1 MSVIFLGALA
11 DQSDLFGRGN
21 GRIVA
26 VDYECTGS
34 EQQLSSCY
42 LRTYIPLSYGASN
55 QQQSLSTVSV
65 ICQGN
70 TSQPTECE
78 HGDVRLVDGQTEMEG
93 RVEFCAYGYW
103 TVACDNYWDKDET
116 NAVCKQLGFPTDG
129 EHNTQ

>member
-26 VDYECTGS
+26 AGYECTGS
-34 EQQLSSCY
+34 EQQLSSCS
-42 LRTYIPLSYGASN
+42 LITYVPPSYGTSY
-55 QQQSLSTVSV
+55 QSRSTASV

-78 HGDVRLVDGQTEMEG
+78 HGDVHLVGGETEMEG

-103 TVACDNYWDKDET
+103 AVACDNYWDKDET